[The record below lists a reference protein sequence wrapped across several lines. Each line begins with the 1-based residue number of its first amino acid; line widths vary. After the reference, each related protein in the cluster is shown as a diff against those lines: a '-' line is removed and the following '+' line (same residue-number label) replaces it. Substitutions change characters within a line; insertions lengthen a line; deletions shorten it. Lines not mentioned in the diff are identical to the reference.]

1 MLEDDR
7 VNKTYYTYRNEARL
21 RQAEIDRE
29 IALKKLEIEKIKVEQ
44 EEKRKNKNRRLK
56 IIVAIILAILVFVL
70 SLSGYL
76 LKDGSLTLT
85 AMMIFPILCILG
97 ITSLGNNDKKYFE
110 KLSNLVNSIY
120 HDELELIVMLDDI
133 ERNRI
138 QSKKG
143 PQIFNFMMK

>member
-1 MLEDDR
+1 MRLISMKCPECKANLSVEEGRKYCFCQYCGTKIMLEDDR

-70 SLSGYL
+70 GLSGYL

-97 ITSLGNNDKKYFE
+97 ITSLGNNDKK
-110 KLSNLVNSIY
+110 
-120 HDELELIVMLDDI
+120 
-133 ERNRI
+133 
-138 QSKKG
+138 
-143 PQIFNFMMK
+143 

>member
-76 LKDGSLTLT
+76 LKDG
-85 AMMIFPILCILG
+85 ILGLFAIITFWILFLIG
-97 ITSLGNNDKKYFE
+97 ITSLDNDNNKK
-110 KLSNLVNSIY
+110 
-120 HDELELIVMLDDI
+120 
-133 ERNRI
+133 
-138 QSKKG
+138 
-143 PQIFNFMMK
+143 

>member
-1 MLEDDR
+1 MKCPECKANLSVEEGRKYCFCQYCGTKIMLEDDR

-97 ITSLGNNDKKYFE
+97 ITSLGNNDKK
-110 KLSNLVNSIY
+110 
-120 HDELELIVMLDDI
+120 
-133 ERNRI
+133 
-138 QSKKG
+138 
-143 PQIFNFMMK
+143 

>member
-1 MLEDDR
+1 MRLISMKCPECKANLSVEEGRKYCFCQYCGTKIMLEDDR

-97 ITSLGNNDKKYFE
+97 ITSLGNNDKK
-110 KLSNLVNSIY
+110 
-120 HDELELIVMLDDI
+120 
-133 ERNRI
+133 
-138 QSKKG
+138 
-143 PQIFNFMMK
+143 

>member
-1 MLEDDR
+1 MKCPECKANLSVKEGRKYCFCQYCGTKIMLEDDR

-97 ITSLGNNDKKYFE
+97 ITSLGNNDKK
-110 KLSNLVNSIY
+110 
-120 HDELELIVMLDDI
+120 
-133 ERNRI
+133 
-138 QSKKG
+138 
-143 PQIFNFMMK
+143 

>member
-1 MLEDDR
+1 MRLISMKCPECKANLSVEEGRKYCFCQYCGTKIMLEDDR

-56 IIVAIILAILVFVL
+56 IIVAIILSILVFVL

-97 ITSLGNNDKKYFE
+97 ITSLGNNDKK
-110 KLSNLVNSIY
+110 
-120 HDELELIVMLDDI
+120 
-133 ERNRI
+133 
-138 QSKKG
+138 
-143 PQIFNFMMK
+143 

>member
-1 MLEDDR
+1 MKCPECKANLSVEEGRKYCFCQYCGTKIMLEDDR

-76 LKDGSLTLT
+76 LKDG
-85 AMMIFPILCILG
+85 ILGLFAIITFWILFLIG
-97 ITSLGNNDKKYFE
+97 ITSLDNDNNKK
-110 KLSNLVNSIY
+110 
-120 HDELELIVMLDDI
+120 
-133 ERNRI
+133 
-138 QSKKG
+138 
-143 PQIFNFMMK
+143 

>member
-1 MLEDDR
+1 MRLISMKCPECKANLSVEEGRKYCFCQYCGTKIMLEDDR

-97 ITSLGNNDKKYFE
+97 ITTLGNNDKK
-110 KLSNLVNSIY
+110 
-120 HDELELIVMLDDI
+120 
-133 ERNRI
+133 
-138 QSKKG
+138 
-143 PQIFNFMMK
+143 